1 MSLAMPNLVRKIVCV
16 KYTLHQEN
24 TCLILKMNRKS
35 YWKKYKEKDNWFP
48 CFRFVKFKVAD
59 WHIAWLCSAVPVLLG
74 MSSLP
79 KNKLGQ
85 MYAFVIGYIILGF
98 GSLIYGGTKYSKTFV
113 EHVYQKSPQM
123 LDVRGFSLNL
133 AILGLVLQMQIMALY
148 YAIRLIGAWQSKGEK
163 KTS

>member
-1 MSLAMPNLVRKIVCV
+1 
-16 KYTLHQEN
+16 
-24 TCLILKMNRKS
+24 
-35 YWKKYKEKDNWFP
+35 
-48 CFRFVKFKVAD
+48 
-59 WHIAWLCSAVPVLLG
+59 